1 MRTGNIVKGMLLRF
15 HVLFRYKDLI
25 KQLVI
30 KDIKLKYRRSF
41 LGYVWSVLNP
51 LLIMVVMYLVFS
63 QIFRVDQDNYP
74 TYLIIGQS
82 LFNFMTEATNQAIG
96 SIVGNG
102 SLLKKVYVPK
112 YIFTLSKITS
122 SLVNMIFSL
131 VAMFIVFVV
140 SGVRFCPT
148 MLFIPVVVLEVYLF
162 SLGLGLF
169 LASSAV
175 FFRDIQYIYSVFTTA
190 WMYLTP
196 IFYSISMLSENTQ
209 KVMAICNPMY
219 IYITHFRTIC
229 LNQTLPIGSDMA
241 YGFCICFLFLFLGTF
256 YFFKCQDEFVLY
268 I

>member
-1 MRTGNIVKGMLLRF
+1 MNKMRLRF
-15 HVLFRYKDLI
+15 QVLFSYKDLI

-41 LGYVWSVLNP
+41 LGYLWSVLNP
-51 LLIMVVMYLVFS
+51 LMIMVVMYLVFS
-63 QIFRVDQDNYP
+63 QIFRAGENNYP
-74 TYLIIGQS
+74 AYLIIGQS

-102 SLLKKVYVPK
+102 ALLKKVYVPK

-122 SLVNMIFSL
+122 SLVNMVFSL
-131 VAMFIVFVV
+131 AAMFIVFLV
-140 SGVRFCPT
+140 SGVKFCPT
-148 MLFIPVVVLEVYLF
+148 MFFIPVVILEVYIF

-169 LASSAV
+169 LAASAV
-175 FFRDIQYIYSVFTTA
+175 YFRDIQYIYSVFTTA

-196 IFYSISMLSENTQ
+196 IFYSVTMLSENTQ
-209 KVMAICNPMY
+209 KMMAWFNPMY

-229 LNQTLPIGSDMA
+229 LQQVLPDWENLM
-241 YGFCICFLFLFLGTF
+241 YGFFLAFLFLVLGTW
-256 YFFKCQDEFVLY
+256 YFFRKQDNFVLY

>member
-1 MRTGNIVKGMLLRF
+1 MKKMLLRF
-15 HVLFRYKDLI
+15 RILFRYKDLI

-63 QIFRVDQDNYP
+63 QIFRADQDHYP
-74 TYLIIGQS
+74 AYLIIGQS

-96 SIVGNG
+96 SIIGNG

-140 SGVRFCPT
+140 SGVGFCPT
-148 MLFIPVVVLEVYLF
+148 MLFIPIVVLEVYLF

-169 LASSAV
+169 LASSSV

-190 WMYLTP
+190 WMYMTP
-196 IFYSISMLSENTQ
+196 IFYSISMLSETTQ
-209 KVMAICNPMY
+209 KLMAVCNPMY
-219 IYITHFRTIC
+219 IYITQFREIC
-229 LNQTLPIGSDMA
+229 LSQILPAWSNIA
-241 YGFCICFLFLFLGTF
+241 YGFFICFLFLFLGTS
-256 YFFKCQDEFVLY
+256 YFFKCQDQFVLY